1 MDVEVIEAGSLVV
14 PGRYFTE
21 MVKRLPSGEINLK
34 SEDNLG
40 LTITYDQSE
49 FFINGFSADEFPSL
63 PEIDENVQ
71 GRISQGLLKKI
82 IRQTSIAASNDES
95 RPIFTGTL
103 MEIIDDRITL
113 VTTDTHR
120 LSVRKA
126 FWQGNT
132 DEEKISVIIPT
143 KTMVEISR
151 IISDEEEPITVIVGN
166 NQVCFNIGTITF
178 L

>member
-1 MDVEVIEAGSLVV
+1 
-14 PGRYFTE
+14 
-21 MVKRLPSGEINLK
+21 
-34 SEDNLG
+34 
-40 LTITYDQSE
+40 
-49 FFINGFSADEFPSL
+49 
-63 PEIDENVQ
+63 
-71 GRISQGLLKKI
+71 
-82 IRQTSIAASNDES
+82 
-95 RPIFTGTL
+95 

-178 L
+178 FSRLIEGQYPSYRHVIPDSSRCRSKVRIKTKRLLEATERASLWSEMN